1 MLKGVKE
8 AYLCYQGGDS
18 LLISSHQAY
27 LSSLM
32 FPSKKKKNQLD
43 QKKLLLSS
51 PSHKITFKNPHG

>member
-32 FPSKKKKNQLD
+32 FPSKKKK
-43 QKKLLLSS
+43 KPIRPK
-51 PSHKITFKNPHG
+51 KITFILTFTQDNF

>member
-32 FPSKKKKNQLD
+32 FQSKKKK
-43 QKKLLLSS
+43 KPIRPK
-51 PSHKITFKNPHG
+51 KITFILTFTQVNF